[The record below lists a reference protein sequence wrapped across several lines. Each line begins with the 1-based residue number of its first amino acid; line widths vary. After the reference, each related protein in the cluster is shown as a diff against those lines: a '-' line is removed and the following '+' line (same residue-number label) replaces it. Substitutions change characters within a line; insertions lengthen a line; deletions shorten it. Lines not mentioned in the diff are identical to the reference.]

1 MTMED
6 TYVYLLG
13 FALIAVVLPVLRR
26 RFRSGK
32 NSRDFELKR
41 RSGKLL
47 EDFDEAGSF
56 VDKYSR

>member
-1 MTMED
+1 MED
-6 TYVYLLG
+6 SFVYLLG

-26 RFRSGK
+26 KFRSGRTA
-32 NSRDFELKR
+32 RDFEHKR

-47 EDFDEAGSF
+47 DDFDEGSSF

>member
-1 MTMED
+1 MND
-6 TYVYLLG
+6 SVVYLLG

-26 RFRSGK
+26 KFRSGK
-32 NSRDFELKR
+32 NGRDFELKR

-47 EDFDEAGSF
+47 EDFDEGSSF